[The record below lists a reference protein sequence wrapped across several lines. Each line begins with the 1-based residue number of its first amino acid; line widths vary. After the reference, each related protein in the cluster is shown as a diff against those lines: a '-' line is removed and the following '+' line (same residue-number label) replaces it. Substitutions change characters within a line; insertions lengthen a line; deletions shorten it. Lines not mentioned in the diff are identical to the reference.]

1 MAMTSQKIVPHLWY
15 DREAREAAEFY
26 ASVFPESSVTSVT
39 TIHDTPSGDC
49 EVVAFELW
57 GKRFNAISAGP
68 VFEFNPSISFMVN
81 FDPLFFGSSPSAEQA
96 ARNKLD
102 EAWEKLSEGGTVL
115 MPIDEY
121 PFSKRYGWIQD
132 RYGLSWQ
139 LILTNPGG
147 DPRPPV
153 MPSMLFVG
161 ENCGRAEEAVNT
173 YLSVFGDAGRGNL
186 VRYGPGQAPN
196 AEESIM
202 FSDFMLEN
210 DWFVAMDSA
219 LDHAFSFNEAVSF
232 MVYCED
238 QAGIDHY
245 WENLSA
251 VPEAER
257 CGWLKDRFGVSWQIV
272 PAVLDEMMRN
282 GTREQ
287 VDRVTRA
294 FLDMKKF
301 DIAALNRA
309 YEGA

>member
-1 MAMTSQKIVPHLWY
+1 MAMSSQKIVPHLWY

-49 EVVAFELW
+49 EVVSFELW

-68 VFEFNPSISFMVN
+68 LFELNPSISFMVN

-139 LILTNPGG
+139 LILTSPEG
-147 DPRPPV
+147 DRRPPI

-173 YLSVFGDAGRGNL
+173 YLSVFGNAGQGNL

-219 LDHAFSFNEAVSF
+219 LDHAFSFNEALSL

-257 CGWLKDRFGVSWQIV
+257 CGWLKDRFDVSWQIV
-272 PAVLDEMMRN
+272 PAVMDEVMRN

-309 YEGA
+309 YEGT